1 MKQHLKRWKWL
12 YIFYLTVIN
21 YFVKN
26 DLASFTLVLGMLL
39 ALVMFYRATIERIYN
54 NNRYG
59 ELKCY
64 QNMEKQFVK
73 FV

>member
-12 YIFYLTVIN
+12 YIFYLLTVIN
-21 YFVKN
+21 YFIKN

-54 NNRYG
+54 NNR
-59 ELKCY
+59 
-64 QNMEKQFVK
+64 
-73 FV
+73 

>member
-1 MKQHLKRWKWL
+1 MKQHIKRWKWL
-12 YIFYLTVIN
+12 YIFYLLTVIN

-54 NNRYG
+54 NNR
-59 ELKCY
+59 
-64 QNMEKQFVK
+64 
-73 FV
+73 

>member
-1 MKQHLKRWKWL
+1 MKQHIKRWRWL
-12 YIFYLTVIN
+12 YIFYLLTVIN

-54 NNRYG
+54 NNR
-59 ELKCY
+59 
-64 QNMEKQFVK
+64 
-73 FV
+73 